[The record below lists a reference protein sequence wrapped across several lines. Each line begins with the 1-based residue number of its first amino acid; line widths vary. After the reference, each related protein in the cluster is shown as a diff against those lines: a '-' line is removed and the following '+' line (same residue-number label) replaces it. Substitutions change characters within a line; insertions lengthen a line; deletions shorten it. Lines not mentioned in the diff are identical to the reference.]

1 MTLMIDPSSDSLFRI
16 MDFYAREWTVIFLGM
31 GANRLQRNEIMNGI
45 NQSQIYKSS

>member
-1 MTLMIDPSSDSLFRI
+1 MTLMTDPSSDSLFRI